1 MARPPEG
8 LPAALSPCTLAD
20 APADSLLALSDEA
33 GWNQTEA
40 DWRRLLRCGRGFG
53 LAAGGR
59 PVASA
64 VLLPYDAGIAWISMV
79 LVTAAWRRH
88 GLARHLMHEAMQACR
103 ALGRT
108 AVLDATPAGE
118 PVYRDL
124 GFEAGLSLTRWHR
137 PGAAAGPPPTAE
149 AEAPLP
155 AEAVARDA
163 RAMGAPRGVLLNA
176 LAADGHRVLHP
187 RGSLLLRPG
196 RRAWHLGPLLAE
208 THEAAHR
215 LLAAGLDLLGTAPA
229 VADARDGCALEPVLA
244 AQGFAAQRPFRRMH
258 LGAAPDAEPELLW
271 LTAGPEFG

>member
-1 MARPPEG
+1 MALPLEG
-8 LPAALSPCTLAD
+8 LPAALLPCALAD

-53 LAAGGR
+53 LAAGNR

-88 GLARHLMHEAMQACR
+88 GLARHLMREAVQACR
-103 ALGRT
+103 ARGRT

-118 PVYRDL
+118 AVYRGL
-124 GFEAGLSLTRWHR
+124 GFKPGLPLTRWHR
-137 PGAAAGPPPTAE
+137 PGAAAGPPPTA
-149 AEAPLP
+149 AAATPLP
-155 AEAVARDA
+155 AEVVARDA
-163 RAMGAPRGVLLNA
+163 RAMGAPRSVLLNA
-176 LAADGHRVLHP
+176 LAADGQRILHP
-187 RGSLLLRPG
+187 QGSLLLRPG
-196 RRAWHLGPLLAE
+196 RRAWHLGPLVAE
-208 THEAAHR
+208 TDEAAHT
-215 LLAAGLDLLGTAPA
+215 LLAAGLDLLGPAPA
-229 VADARDGCALEPVLA
+229 VADARDGSGLEPALA

-258 LGAAPDAEPELLW
+258 LGAPPAAEPELLW